1 MIKSNMRNRCFA
13 DGYSEQ
19 TIKSYACVNAGRP
32 PCNHQLQG
40 GLSISYQA
48 VSILIR
54 LKLLCLVKFTRLQD
68 YFLICYKCYLHRFYS
83 DIFDTSDLIL
93 RWLLYVKSVVEC
105 NTPTSRKPTH
115 TRFTQNHRILKISC
129 MVLCSFNMRSSVF
142 IFIQRTIKET
152 VGRGI
157 SSR

>member
-105 NTPTSRKPTH
+105 NTPYFPETNAHPIYTESQNPENLLHGTLLFQYAFFRIHLYTTH
-115 TRFTQNHRILKISC
+115 DKRNCR
-129 MVLCSFNMRSSVF
+129 
-142 IFIQRTIKET
+142 
-152 VGRGI
+152 
-157 SSR
+157 